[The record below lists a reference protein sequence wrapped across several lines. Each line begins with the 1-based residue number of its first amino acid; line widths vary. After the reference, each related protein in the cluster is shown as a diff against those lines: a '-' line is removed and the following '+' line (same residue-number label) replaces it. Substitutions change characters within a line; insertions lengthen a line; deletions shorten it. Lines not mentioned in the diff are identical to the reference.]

1 MACAPWP
8 NVSAGGDVV
17 TRSKVFV
24 MAKGPAYRLQVLF
37 EMREKAKAEAEEIY
51 AEKKKLVVIEMK
63 KMDEMRE
70 HLKGMVQKRQDK
82 KAEYAERTR
91 QGEYT
96 INQIQANDRHIE
108 KMKQQEAAYQ
118 VEIDRQQERIE
129 EAERVAAE
137 AMDLVVKATQDFK
150 ALEKH
155 KEKWQKQV
163 RREAMMKEEDAVEDI
178 AQAQYFKKLLEQ
190 LGEG

>member
-1 MACAPWP
+1 
-8 NVSAGGDVV
+8 
-17 TRSKVFV
+17 

>member
-1 MACAPWP
+1 
-8 NVSAGGDVV
+8 
-17 TRSKVFV
+17 

-37 EMREKAKAEAEEIY
+37 EMREKAKDQAEEVY
-51 AEKKKLVVIEMK
+51 AEKKKLVVVEQKKLAEMK
-63 KMDEMRE
+63 DE
-70 HLKGMVQKRQDK
+70 LKAMVQRRQDR

-91 QGEYT
+91 RGEYT

-118 VEIDRQQERIE
+118 VEIDRQQERVV
-129 EAERVAAE
+129 EAERVADE
-137 AMDLVVKATQDFK
+137 AMQLFVKANQEFK

-163 RREAMMKEEDAVEDI
+163 RRELMMKEEETVEDI
-178 AQAQYFKKLLEQ
+178 AQAQYFQRLLNEM
-190 LGEG
+190 GEG